1 MRDLQERR
9 AVSPPLTDRVTTASN
24 RRRLLAVP
32 AIAAVVVAADQ
43 SSKTWALHHTLG
55 GRHVL
60 WTLWL
65 DLTFNSGAA
74 FGIGHGV
81 TPVIEAAVLVVLIG
95 FLLLG
100 RQAARSASWPA
111 IASLGLVMGGAAGNL
126 ADRFFRHIPGHPG
139 AVIDFIAAAR
149 VGQHDWWPVFNVAD
163 SCIVVGVII
172 LVLSIRRRT
181 PSDRHEA
188 DVAPVP
194 GGGSV
199 DGNGA
204 DGGGADG

>member
-1 MRDLQERR
+1 MRELQERR
-9 AVSPPLTDRVTTASN
+9 AVGPPLTDRAAAGTS

-32 AIAAVVVAADQ
+32 AIGVLVVAADQ
-43 SSKTWALHHTLG
+43 ASKTWALHHTLG

-60 WTLWL
+60 WTLWF

-81 TPVIEAAVLVVLIG
+81 TPFIEAAVVVVLIG
-95 FLLLG
+95 FLLFG
-100 RQAARSASWPA
+100 RRAARSASWPV
-111 IASLGLVMGGAAGNL
+111 IVSLGLVIGGAAGNL

-172 LVLSIRRRT
+172 LVLSVRRSR
-181 PSDRHEA
+181 PSDRTEPDA
-188 DVAPVP
+188 EPAR
-194 GGGSV
+194 GGRTAEGE
-199 DGNGA
+199 GPRG
-204 DGGGADG
+204 